1 MAGVLQLLASKA
13 KPVEAAVKLISILP
27 VPATALVLLVVICAV
42 VPQLGLA
49 SGSVLRVAPI
59 YVAFAVMAPI
69 AGWLVARA
77 FSLPVYQCRAVAFST
92 ATRNSLVVLPL
103 ALAVPG
109 AMPVIPTVIVTQ
121 TLVEL
126 MAELIYIR
134 VMPRLCTRPVSR
146 MG

>member
-69 AGWLVARA
+69 AG
-77 FSLPVYQCRAVAFST
+77 
-92 ATRNSLVVLPL
+92 
-103 ALAVPG
+103 
-109 AMPVIPTVIVTQ
+109 
-121 TLVEL
+121 
-126 MAELIYIR
+126 
-134 VMPRLCTRPVSR
+134 
-146 MG
+146 